1 VIPAGQPLLLYYE
14 LYDAA
19 PDQAGQK
26 ACPTRS
32 RPVLSSVAFYR
43 GARKV
48 FETSL
53 VEVSAVTAPDRK
65 ATVFRLD
72 VPTADLAPG
81 LYTCQ
86 VNLIDDVAGT
96 FAFPRLAVYIRK

>member
-1 VIPAGQPLLLYYE
+1 MRPT
-14 LYDAA
+14 DTAA
-19 PDQAGQK
+19 PEAAATRRRAQAGQ
-26 ACPTRS
+26 
-32 RPVLSSVAFYR
+32 RPRPPEPVRVLSSVAFYR

-53 VEVSAVTAPDRK
+53 VEASAVTAPDRK